1 MENFIGPKIKE
12 IRQTQGLTQFQLAEF
27 SNVSLSLIAKIETEN
42 KINIKI
48 DTLINISNALNI
60 NLNDLIENKKNI
72 DYKTSFIINKLNK
85 LDNTKKERIINIF
98 NQIIDITQ

>member
-1 MENFIGPKIKE
+1 MQNFIGPKIKE
-12 IRQTQGLTQFQLAEF
+12 IRQAQSLTQFQLAEL

-42 KINIKI
+42 NINIKI

-60 NLNDLIENKKNI
+60 NLNDIIENKKNI

-85 LDNTKKERIINIF
+85 LDNNKREKIINIF
-98 NQIIDITQ
+98 NQIIDIT